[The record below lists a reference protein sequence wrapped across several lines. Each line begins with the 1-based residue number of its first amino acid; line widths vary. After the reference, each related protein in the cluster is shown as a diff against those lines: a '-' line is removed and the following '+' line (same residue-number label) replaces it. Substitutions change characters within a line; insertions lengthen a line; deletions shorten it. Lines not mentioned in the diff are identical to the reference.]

1 MSLFNL
7 FDEEEMKTKNKDS
20 LLDLL
25 LLNELEEEEVEKGN
39 TGLENFSEEEFED
52 DDYYNE
58 DVD

>member
-1 MSLFNL
+1 MSLFNI
-7 FDEEEMKTKNKDS
+7 FDEEETKTKNKDS

-25 LLNELEEEEVEKGN
+25 LLNELEEEEVKKGN
-39 TGLENFSEEEFED
+39 TGFENFSEEEFED